1 MGQGSMAKKK
11 KKDEKL
17 SKRQRQ
23 SKQIM
28 REKELQL
35 KRQQFMNRFKIGFAV
50 FISVSLVFIGVWAW
64 KHNSFSK
71 MAQIA
76 SDKIYGVTVKA
87 GYAVDNMYIEG
98 RSRTPMDEINKA
110 LDIDKGQPIM
120 SLKLDEIRARL
131 EKIESIKYAAIER
144 ALPNTLYVRVL
155 EREPVALWQ
164 YQGKTALVD
173 DNGVVMNGIDIAP
186 YKSLPL
192 IVGADA
198 PMHVN
203 SLLELLASQPELA
216 KRFSAAVWIGER
228 RWNIK
233 MRPSANLSAV
243 SDQAEDIEVRL
254 PEKDSLAAWKQL
266 AELQKKEQLLDRDI
280 KVIDLRIDGRLFIKL
295 PANDVR
301 TKPINAKET

>member
-1 MGQGSMAKKK
+1 M
-11 KKDEKL
+11 E
-17 SKRQRQ
+17 
-23 SKQIM
+23 
-28 REKELQL
+28 
-35 KRQQFMNRFKIGFAV
+35 
-50 FISVSLVFIGVWAW
+50 
-64 KHNSFSK
+64 
-71 MAQIA
+71 
-76 SDKIYGVTVKA
+76 
-87 GYAVDNMYIEG
+87 
-98 RSRTPMDEINKA
+98 EINKA

-120 SLKLDEIRARL
+120 SLRLDEIRARL

-144 ALPNTLYVRVL
+144 ALPNTLYIRVL

-173 DNGVVMNGIDIAP
+173 DNGVVMSGIDITP

-192 IVGADA
+192 IVGDDA

-203 SLLELLASQPELA
+203 NLLEILASQPELA

-233 MRPSANLSAV
+233 MRPTANASGMD
-243 SDQAEDIEVRL
+243 DQAEDIEVRL

-295 PANDVR
+295 PANEIH
-301 TKPINAKET
+301 TKPINAKES